1 MSGAEAANI
10 RVVDPFGL
18 DEAGVAGFAQSVAAG
33 CEPVLLPGLC
43 RRWPAVE
50 ASLGGWT
57 ALSAYLA
64 RLDAGR
70 AGQVFIGA
78 PPIAGRYDYG
88 EGPDGFNFERASLTL
103 AQSLQRIGAAAADPA
118 LASVYM
124 GSLPADDYAPG
135 FAGENPVSFLP
146 SLARPRLWLGNA
158 SHIACHYDSFD
169 NLACVVAGRRRFTLY
184 PPDAIGD
191 LYVGPIDHTLA
202 GQPTSLAASAAP
214 DDPRYPRF
222 AAAARRAIVVELAP
236 GDALY
241 LPKLWWHQVE
251 ALEPANLLVN
261 YWWDAFAAGPD
272 APYVTMML
280 AMIAIAERP
289 PAERDA
295 WRAFFD
301 HYVFRPDGH
310 PLAHMPAERH
320 GLLGPLA
327 DGNYGRIRAIA
338 MKMLRGG

>member
-1 MSGAEAANI
+1 MIDAPSGLRI
-10 RVVDPFGL
+10 DDP
-18 DEAGVAGFAQSVAAG
+18 AGFAATVSG
-33 CEPVLLPGLC
+33 PCKPVVLRGLC
-43 RRWPAVE
+43 RRWPVVE
-50 ASLGGWT
+50 AGAGGWA
-57 ALSAYLA
+57 ALSDYLA

-70 AGQVFIGA
+70 AGQAFVGA
-78 PPIAGRYDYG
+78 PAIAGRYDYG
-88 EGPDGFNFERASLTL
+88 DGPDGFNFERASLTL
-103 AQSLQRIGAAAADPA
+103 AQVLDRIGQAAADPS
-118 LASVYM
+118 LPSVYM
-124 GSLPADDYAPG
+124 GSLPADDFAPR
-135 FAGENPVSFLP
+135 FADENPIDILP
-146 SLARPRLWLGNA
+146 PLARPRLWVGNA
-158 SHIACHYDSFD
+158 SRIACHYDSFD

-202 GQPTSLAASAAP
+202 GQPISLAAGAAP

-222 AAAARRAIVVELAP
+222 AAAADRAIVVELEP

-251 ALEPANLLVN
+251 ALDPANLLVN

-289 PAERDA
+289 AAEREA

-301 HYVFRPDGH
+301 HYVFRPGGH

>member
-1 MSGAEAANI
+1 MNDAA
-10 RVVDPFGL
+10 
-18 DEAGVAGFAQSVAAG
+18 AGFAETVSAR
-33 CEPVLLPGLC
+33 CEPVVLRGLC
-43 RRWPAVE
+43 RHWPVVE
-50 ASLGGWT
+50 ASRRGWA
-57 ALSAYLA
+57 ALSAYLV
-64 RLDAGR
+64 RLDTGQ
-70 AGQVFIGA
+70 AGQAFIGA
-78 PPIAGRYDYG
+78 PAIEGRYDYG
-88 EGPDGFNFERASLTL
+88 DGPDGFNFERASMSLTRGL
-103 AQSLQRIGAAAADPA
+103 ERIGAAAADPS

-124 GSLPADDYAPG
+124 GSLPADDFAPG
-135 FAGENPVSFLP
+135 FAAENSLEILP
-146 SLARPRLWLGNA
+146 PLARPRLWLGNA
-158 SHIACHYDSFD
+158 SRVACHYDSFD
-169 NLACVVAGRRRFTLY
+169 NLACVVSGRRRFTLY

-202 GQPTSLAASAAP
+202 GQPISLAAGAAP

-222 AAAARRAIVVELAP
+222 AANAADRAIVIELEP

-272 APYVTMML
+272 APSVTMML
-280 AMIAIAERP
+280 AMIAISERPAAER
-289 PAERDA
+289 EA

-301 HYVFRPDGH
+301 HYVFRPEGH
-310 PLAHMPAERH
+310 PLAHMPPERH